1 MTKLLSQILKKKKNQ
16 VVTVDGQE
24 IKDLED
30 INNIPISSL
39 VFDSREVKK
48 DSLFFALPG
57 THVDGNLYIPQAIK
71 NGANAV
77 VYQGNLSKDLQKE
90 IAKVIVERAIDNEID
105 AYGIEKEKFAPVLN
119 ISVT

>member
-1 MTKLLSQILKKKKNQ
+1 MTKLLSQILPSFKNQ

-30 INNIPISSL
+30 IHNIPISSL

-57 THVDGNLYIPQAIK
+57 THVDGNLYI
-71 NGANAV
+71 
-77 VYQGNLSKDLQKE
+77 
-90 IAKVIVERAIDNEID
+90 
-105 AYGIEKEKFAPVLN
+105 
-119 ISVT
+119 

>member
-1 MTKLLSQILKKKKNQ
+1 MTKLLSQILPSFKNQ

-71 NGANAV
+71 NGANVV
-77 VYQGNLSKDLQKE
+77 VYQGNLSKDF
-90 IAKVIVERAIDNEID
+90 AKRNCKSDYRKN
-105 AYGIEKEKFAPVLN
+105 N
-119 ISVT
+119 

>member
-1 MTKLLSQILKKKKNQ
+1 MTKKLSQILPAFKNQ

-48 DSLFFALPG
+48 DKSKYFGPYTSAAAVKDTIELL
-57 THVDGNLYIPQAIK
+57 NKLYRLK
-71 NGANAV
+71 R
-77 VYQGNLSKDLQKE
+77 SMK
-90 IAKVIVERAIDNEID
+90 
-105 AYGIEKEKFAPVLN
+105 
-119 ISVT
+119 T